1 MNNIGIGTM
10 RFLGMLSL
18 ISGYLIAAKKI
29 NVPSDIFFYAI
40 ITADVMV
47 VAFWILD
54 EINGF
59 KSRNK
64 K

>member
-47 VAFWILD
+47 VAFWMY
-54 EINGF
+54 
-59 KSRNK
+59 
-64 K
+64 

>member
-1 MNNIGIGTM
+1 
-10 RFLGMLSL
+10 MLSL